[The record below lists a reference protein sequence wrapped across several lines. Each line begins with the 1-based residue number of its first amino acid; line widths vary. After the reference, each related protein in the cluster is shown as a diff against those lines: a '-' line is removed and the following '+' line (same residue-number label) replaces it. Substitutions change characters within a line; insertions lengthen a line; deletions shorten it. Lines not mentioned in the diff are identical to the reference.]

1 MSEPCP
7 HAETQE
13 IINETRKV
21 LKKGLLKARILSS
34 TWSLAIVL
42 LVQNSMSLNPNISL
56 AAVAMYVL
64 WAGEALWEIKRI
76 K

>member
-1 MSEPCP
+1 M
-7 HAETQE
+7 
-13 IINETRKV
+13 RKA

-42 LVQNSMSLNPNISL
+42 LVQNSMSLNPNISM

-64 WAGEALWEIKRI
+64 WAGEALWEIKRL